1 MRDLEGAGPRKARR
15 RLLAAL
21 PVLVLGFGCD
31 SRRREDIR
39 VWLDLGQAP
48 AAARAT
54 GERAGSRP
62 EPKTARSAGSSVTAE
77 KGAYRIV
84 LHNVQVCPEPDTAVK
99 DLSREIWGVE
109 VELEALTVDDL
120 PVNPFY
126 ARLVDSSGNAYRSI
140 ATGCEPRLGASPLA
154 RGQRASGWLDFRI
167 PRARSGFTL
176 VYAPRIGASTKAT
189 EVQLRLGR

>member
-1 MRDLEGAGPRKARR
+1 MRDLEGAGPRTA
-15 RLLAAL
+15 LLVAL
-21 PVLVLGFGCD
+21 PVLALAFGCD

-48 AAARAT
+48 AAARAS
-54 GERAGSRP
+54 RA
-62 EPKTARSAGSSVTAE
+62 EPKTARSASSSVTAE
-77 KGAYRIV
+77 KGSYRMS

-109 VELEALTVDDL
+109 VELEALAVDDL

-126 ARLVDSSGNAYRSI
+126 ARLVDSSGNAYRTVAS
-140 ATGCEPRLGASPLA
+140 GCEPRLGAAPLA
-154 RGQRASGWLDFRI
+154 RGQHASGWLDFRI

-176 VYAPRIGASTKAT
+176 VYAPRIGASDKTT